1 MAKKHGCPCIP
12 LIFITFKT
20 LKQMLPKKENKKWQF
35 MFFNSGATSRSV
47 LAFKMVY
54 SEVLV
59 SYKVLHLQVIF
70 SWPQESSEPV
80 VRVKIYGQNTKTGHN
95 ISMP

>member
-47 LAFKMVY
+47 LAFKMLY
-54 SEVLV
+54 CEILV
-59 SYKVLHLQVIF
+59 NYKVLDHQVLF
-70 SWPQESSEPV
+70 CGCKNQVSPTLE
-80 VRVKIYGQNTKTGHN
+80 
-95 ISMP
+95 